1 MTVSK
6 ILSPRHPL
14 FWLVCVSLILITTV
28 MMTRMLTS
36 EVTDSTDES
45 IALTAMSSSVDP
57 TTQQPYY
64 SGSDIEASDK
74 SFEVNASVA
83 SASDADT
90 YVQRLAQRLKKDYG
104 KNIALLPVQA
114 KLYMERLN
122 VLSEYPDEGLVF
134 FNQAIALA
142 FPDFEQAILSLLELI
157 NIYRQWLVDN
167 DANLAAL
174 SPGDYDELI
183 NEKRQEIFGD
193 QLDELWYD
201 HDLSSD
207 QIAAKKHIQSL
218 DKAYDMDYNERLHQL
233 STSMYDAF
241 DNTVQFA
248 QLTPVSIADTFFN
261 LQSVQQDLAAM
272 EPSARQERIND
283 TRARLGFTA
292 DELEYFEARDQKRNA
307 RWENGKAYMKAR
319 AELIET
325 SSGEELDAALDALRE
340 KFFKHEKETFAKEEA
355 SGFFRY
361 TRPRIY
367 GRN

>member
-6 ILSPRHPL
+6 ILSPMHL
-14 FWLVCVSLILITTV
+14 LVWLGCVSLIIIATV
-28 MMTRMLTS
+28 MSTR
-36 EVTDSTDES
+36 EVTDSADES
-45 IALTAMSSSVDP
+45 NALTAISYSADP
-57 TTQQPYY
+57 KKPSYQPD
-64 SGSDIEASDK
+64 SDINTSDK
-74 SFEVNASVA
+74 SIEVNASVA
-83 SASDADT
+83 SASDANT

-122 VLSEYPDEGLVF
+122 VLSEYPEEGLAL

-142 FPDFEQAILSLLELI
+142 FPDFQQAILSLLELI
-157 NIYRQWLVDN
+157 ETYRQWLVDN
-167 DANLAAL
+167 DEELASL
-174 SPGDYDELI
+174 SEEEYDQLV

-193 QLDELWYD
+193 QLDGLLYD
-201 HDLSSD
+201 PDLSAD

-218 DKAYDMDYNERLHQL
+218 DKAYDMDYDERLYQL
-233 STSMYDAF
+233 NTSMYEAF

-261 LQSVQQDLAAM
+261 LRSVQRDLAAM
-272 EPSARQERIND
+272 EPSERQERIND
-283 TRARLGFTA
+283 TRARLGFTPE
-292 DELEYFEARDQKRNA
+292 ELEYFEKRDQKRNA

-325 SSGEELDAALDALRE
+325 SSEETLDAALDALRE
-340 KFFKHEKETFAKEEA
+340 KFFKHEKDTFAKEEA

-361 TRPRIY
+361 TRPRVY